1 MSRASI
7 GLEPALSDYLR
18 EVGYRDH
25 PLLSRLRDETRTMA
39 GAGMQ
44 ISPEQGALMQLL
56 VEMAGIRRYLEIGVF
71 TGYSALA
78 VALALPKTG
87 RITACDI
94 DPETSAVARRYWS
107 EAGVSRRIDL
117 RLAPATETLAQ
128 LLRSGAGQSYDLA
141 FIDADKS
148 NYDAYYEACLKL
160 VRKGGLIAIDN
171 MLWGGAVIDAKAQD
185 ADTEAIRALNRK
197 IHGDERVSFVLLPV
211 GDGLTLARKR

>member
-1 MSRASI
+1 MSRATI
-7 GLEPALSDYLR
+7 GLKPELSDYLR

-44 ISPEQGALMQLL
+44 ISPEQGAFMQLL
-56 VEMAGIRRYLEIGVF
+56 VEISGVRRYLEIGVF

-78 VALALPKTG
+78 VALALPKAG
-87 RITACDI
+87 KITACDI
-94 DPETSAVARRYWS
+94 DPETTAVARRYWA

-117 RLAPATETLAQ
+117 RLSPATETLAG
-128 LLRSGAGQSYDLA
+128 LLRSGARQSYDLA

-171 MLWGGAVIDAKAQD
+171 MLWGGAVIDAKAKD
-185 ADTEAIRALNRK
+185 PDTEAIRALNRK
-197 IHGDERVSFVLLPV
+197 IHGDKRVSFVLLPV
-211 GDGLTLARKR
+211 GDGLSLVRKR

>member
-1 MSRASI
+1 MSRTSI
-7 GLEPALSDYLR
+7 GLNLALSDYLR

-56 VEMAGIRRYLEIGVF
+56 VEIAGIRRYLEIGVF

-87 RITACDI
+87 KITACDI
-94 DPETSAVARRYWS
+94 DPETTAVARRYWA
-107 EAGVSRRIDL
+107 EAGVSPRVDL

-128 LLRSGAGQSYDLA
+128 LLRLGMRQSYDLA
-141 FIDADKS
+141 FIDADKD
-148 NYDAYYEACLKL
+148 NYDAYYEACMEL

-171 MLWGGAVIDAKAQD
+171 MLWGGRVIDAKAKD

-197 IHGDERVSFVLLPV
+197 IHGDKRVSFALLPI
-211 GDGLTLARKR
+211 GDGLTLVRKR